1 MKQIKGIKSI
11 FFDVFGTVFD
21 WHKSIH
27 QESIKFASVHKLSFD
42 EFSFTDNWRA
52 GFRSLQSKVANKERD
67 YLSMDEIHMEILI
80 ELLSDLNIKNI
91 DKKSLIK
98 FNESWHR
105 LIPWNDSLSGLAEL
119 KNNFLISALSNGNLS
134 ILVKLS
140 KNSKIPWDLILS
152 AEFFGTY
159 KPDPKVYLGAI
170 NLLESKPEESMMV
183 ASHAYDLDGASNI
196 GLKTCYV
203 HRPNEFGTGIGEDY
217 GDLSRFD
224 IVVESFEEI
233 YKKIERN

>member
-140 KNSKIPWDLILS
+140 KNSKIPWDSILS
-152 AEFFGTY
+152 TEFFGTY